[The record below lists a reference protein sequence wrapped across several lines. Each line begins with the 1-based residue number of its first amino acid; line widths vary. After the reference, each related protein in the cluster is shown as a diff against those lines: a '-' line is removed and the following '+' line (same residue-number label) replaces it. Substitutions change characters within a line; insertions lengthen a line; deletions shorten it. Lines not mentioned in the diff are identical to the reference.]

1 MKRMT
6 SAILAIAL
14 AAPTAA
20 LAQVAPP
27 SGQKSL
33 AATLNIYAFPTKGQ
47 SSSQQSED
55 EAACYQFAVTN
66 TGTDPFQLS
75 QQSAAEKQQAAA
87 AQQKAKSAGAGAGA
101 AGAVGGAAAG
111 ALIGGIASDDAGR
124 GAAWGAAAGLLIG
137 HRRRMEAQAH
147 ASQQAAQQSST
158 QQAATAEQMTNFKK
172 AFSVCMQAK
181 NYMVQ
186 Y

>member
-1 MKRMT
+1 MKRIMST
-6 SAILAIAL
+6 ILAISFV
-14 AAPTAA
+14 APTLA

-33 AATLNIYAFPTKGQ
+33 AATLDVYAFPTKGQ

-66 TGTDPFQLS
+66 TGTNPFQLS
-75 QQSAAEKQQAAA
+75 QQAGAQQQQAAA

-101 AGAVGGAAAG
+101 AGAFGGAAAG
-111 ALIGGIASDDAGR
+111 APIGGISGDAGK

-137 HRRRMEAQAH
+137 HRRRMEAQAQ
-147 ASQQAAQQSST
+147 ASHQAAQQSST
-158 QQAATAEQMTNFKK
+158 QQSATAEQMTNFKK
-172 AFSVCMQAK
+172 AFSVCLQAK